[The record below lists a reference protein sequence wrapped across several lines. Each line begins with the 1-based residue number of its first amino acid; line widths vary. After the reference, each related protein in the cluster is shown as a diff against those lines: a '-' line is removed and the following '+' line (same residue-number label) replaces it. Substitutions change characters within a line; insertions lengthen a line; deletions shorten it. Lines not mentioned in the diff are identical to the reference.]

1 MNLWEYIGNIQKDM
15 GNNVNTDAVPAKN
28 GRIPFGVSLDTAKAV
43 PAKTGNTVVQARF
56 APTRKITNEDV
67 ERLRV
72 NVIKGFTKA
81 TEFAMKYTPLAII
94 PAIDEATKGGLSNAL
109 MSGAKNVR
117 SNYAFV
123 RGAAD
128 EEISKGM
135 LAGLNL
141 IAGGV
146 SGAIAGAGLGAAAGL
161 PFAGV
166 GAGPGAIGGGIAG
179 FIGGVATA
187 GKVSRNIA
195 KDETLGKGLKEKAIY
210 AESAVGQEHYNFG
223 KDVVTQL
230 ARIQGFKT
238 LGDTTM
244 GIGAVTSGLLNFGFE
259 VGLDPLLKGTS
270 VAGKTAKAALVG
282 GVTPKSQGLVAD
294 FIGRTTGLREL
305 ELADKLE
312 IDIDTIKKTAAGET
326 TIYTPLFEFL
336 KNNDAATV
344 LNHPTLKNND
354 MGSVAAS
361 VLAGKS
367 NEEIGLVL
375 RIGRGDK
382 SAIDELESNPNYA
395 DTYAELNRYESGI
408 AALEQDGMIW
418 FRHDNSLMMVG
429 SKYKDGADLIKAE
442 LEVLRKKKDFIER
455 AISLDSWLQTDRTVS
470 QFAWVERMRADK
482 AVRGA
487 ATKISGKT
495 YNNELIDGI
504 RQETEFGD
512 IITSVYKN
520 NMFSTPISFVSRLID
535 DAPHMTVNFNEGVQS
550 VTRVRTSLRDAV
562 TRKVIDEKEA
572 LQILNDFIAAP
583 TEGVKNE
590 IIENYAKTVIR
601 NAAINYGHHEDI
613 AELAVNTYIKNHRLT
628 KQEAMQAKE
637 QNRAYMVGQDGTAM
651 ADPQLI
657 TQLANGAYL
666 PDIAIIDKAFKEFGT
681 RPGAITKA
689 GRSTLYGVK
698 TALDELQAIW
708 RGGTLA
714 RGGFTANI
722 LRDANFRA
730 WADASMFS
738 LYSQLGLSSLDAVT
752 NGLNTVKKI
761 ASWEKDSISPK
772 RNMRNIRQSI
782 DDNEKILK
790 KMEGRLEQEGFYKKP
805 KKGAKPVE
813 ITPAI
818 QRVVEYRDKI
828 AATLAELRRQEK
840 AIVDNIPTQVIKR
853 DKISVSG
860 WDFPAPLSGQLGEIS
875 RQKLNGREE
884 IRGALA
890 SVRELEME
898 SVRRGSYGGKVYHAV
913 DDEAEHLVAWTDMLN
928 NHLRND
934 PLAIK
939 IMEGEMSKPELM
951 NWLQENSQRSYI
963 DRFGLTVVEEG
974 KPPRRLRRD
983 DAEYIYDR
991 VNFAVNSIAANEQVR
1006 KLVLNNQLTAVELK
1020 KLYPVVAERPPVSG
1034 DVTTNAL
1041 GNGNLA
1047 RRAVNLQ
1054 KDVVQWLATQP
1065 TSRLNYNHYFAAKYY
1080 EKLETLVMNA
1090 NERGVI
1096 PGAKQKV
1103 QYEKIA
1109 RSYAINEYRSKINAF
1124 SKDMNF
1130 AGIMNYVIAFF
1141 PAVVEQFR
1149 AYGRIMIDNPELPI
1163 RLAYA
1168 AQIPEYIADTQEDA
1182 YGNRYIEYTMPYT
1195 GLKARFGVEWF
1206 NPINPTSGSILS
1218 AGPLATTAANLAAKQ
1233 TDFADTKLG
1242 AFLLPFGV
1250 STNNMSAYT
1259 PNTWRKASE
1268 LYNAWKGN
1276 GEQFNKDVN
1285 MVSKQ
1290 YLFDFIED
1298 NDRQP
1303 SASEMNQIQVRGEK
1317 DALALSVLKFVSS
1330 LTLPQQPKMRTAIS
1344 FYQDR
1349 FNEAIKQDPINGAE
1363 EFMKDNPEY
1372 FMLADKLT
1380 NNLSGVRSDE
1390 TAVALLQR
1398 NNSAVR
1404 EIVTNI
1410 ADLSALGAVF
1420 NDDNY
1425 AFSSSAD
1432 AYLRTQK
1439 IPGLDSKYKAS
1450 EASLLNMKSTVVNK
1464 GWTDWFKLIQVVSTE
1479 MKKPPYNL
1487 DPARGYGDVVLQQYK
1502 DAFIEQ
1508 QKTENPM
1515 WYDEKINSS
1524 GGGDKGRMASVI
1536 KAVTIAANTPEMWK
1550 DLSQQPR
1557 WSAIVEYMNFRYQ
1570 INDELKRRDI
1580 GYDTKAAIDLRNQ
1593 VTLKV
1598 WELRNKDV
1606 KFGQFYDRYFDG
1618 DDFSV
1623 IFDYTPP
1630 KRSK

>member
-1 MNLWEYIGNIQKDM
+1 MSLWDYIGNIQKDM
-15 GNNVNTDAVPAKN
+15 GDNIKTDVVPAKN
-28 GRIPFGVSLDTAKAV
+28 GRVPFGVSLDTAKAV

-67 ERLRV
+67 EKARV
-72 NVIKGFTKA
+72 AAIKGFTWA
-81 TEFAMKYTPLAII
+81 TEMALKYTPLAVI
-94 PAIDEATKGGLSNAL
+94 PKIDEATNGGLSKAL
-109 MSGAKNVR
+109 MAGAKNVR
-117 SNYAFV
+117 SNYALI
-123 RGAAD
+123 RAAAD
-128 EEISKGM
+128 DDAAKGM
-135 LAGLNL
+135 LASLNL
-141 IAGGV
+141 IVGGLT
-146 SGAIAGAGLGAAAGL
+146 GAIAGAGLGAV
-161 PFAGV
+161 AGV
-166 GAGPGAIGGGIAG
+166 GVGAIPGAIAG
-179 FIGGVATA
+179 AVTGVAAA
-187 GKVSRNIA
+187 GAGTRSIA
-195 KDETLGKGLKEKAIY
+195 KQETFGKQLKEKAIY

-223 KDVVTQL
+223 RDLTNQL
-230 ARIQGFKT
+230 ARIKGFKT
-238 LGDTTM
+238 LGDTSM

-259 VGLDPLLKGTS
+259 VSLDPLLKGTS
-270 VAGKTAKAALVG
+270 VGGKAVKGMLVG

-294 FIGRTTGLREL
+294 AIGRATGLRSL
-305 ELADKLE
+305 ELADKLD
-312 IDIDTIKKTAAGET
+312 IDIDIIKKTAAGEK

-336 KNNDAATV
+336 KNNDVATV
-344 LNHPTLKNND
+344 RNHPTLKNND
-354 MGSVAAS
+354 MGDVAAS

-367 NEEIGLVL
+367 DEEIGLVL

-382 SAIDELESNPNYA
+382 SAIDELEANPNYA

-408 AALEQDGMIW
+408 TALEEDGMIW
-418 FRHDNSLMMVG
+418 FRHNNELMMVG
-429 SKYKDGADLIKAE
+429 KKYQDGAELIKAE
-442 LEVLRKKKDFIER
+442 FEVLRKKKDFVER
-455 AISLDSWLQTDRTVS
+455 AINLDSWLQTDRTVS

-482 AVRGA
+482 AARGA
-487 ATKISGKT
+487 ATKISGKN

-520 NMFSTPISFVSRLID
+520 NLFSTPISFVSRLID
-535 DAPHMTVNFNEGVQS
+535 DAPHATVNFNEGVQS

-562 TRKVIDEKEA
+562 TRKVIDAKEA
-572 LQILNDFIAAP
+572 SQILNDFISAP
-583 TEGVKNE
+583 NEGVKNE
-590 IIENYAKTVIR
+590 IIEKYAETVIR

-628 KQEAMQAKE
+628 KKEATQAKE
-637 QNRAYMVGQDGTAM
+637 QNRAYMVGKDGNAIG
-651 ADPQLI
+651 DPQLI

-681 RPGAITKA
+681 RPGSITKA
-689 GRSTLYGVK
+689 GRSTLYGLK
-698 TALDELQAIW
+698 TALDELQSIW
-708 RGGTLA
+708 RGATLA
-714 RGGFTANI
+714 RGGFTGNI

-730 WADASMFS
+730 WADTSMFS
-738 LYSQLGLSSLDAVT
+738 LYSQLGTSTLDSVT

-761 ASWEKDSISPK
+761 ASWEKDIISPK
-772 RNMRNIRQSI
+772 RNMKNIRESI
-782 DDNEKILK
+782 DENDKVLK
-790 KMEGRLEQEGFYKKP
+790 KLEGRLEQEGFYKKP

-813 ITPAI
+813 ITPAL
-818 QRVVEYRDKI
+818 QRVIESRDAI

-840 AIVDNIPTQVIKR
+840 AIVDNIPTQVIKK

-860 WDFPAPLSGQLGEIS
+860 WEFPAARSGQLGEIS
-875 RQKLNGREE
+875 RQKLNGKEE

-913 DDEAEHLVAWTDMLN
+913 DNEAEHLVAWTDMLN

-934 PLAIK
+934 PLAIE
-939 IMEGEMSKPELM
+939 IMKGDLGKPELM
-951 NWLQENSQRSYI
+951 NWLQENAQRSYI

-974 KPPRRLRRD
+974 KPARRLRRS

-991 VNFAVNSIAANEQVR
+991 VNFVVNSIAANEQVR

-1041 GNGNLA
+1041 GTGSLA
-1047 RRAVNLQ
+1047 RFLPNLQ
-1054 KDVVQWLATQP
+1054 KDVVQYLATQP
-1065 TSRLNYNHYFAAKYY
+1065 TAKLNYNHYFAAKYY

-1096 PGAKQKV
+1096 PGAKQKL

-1130 AGIMNYVIAFF
+1130 AGLMNYVIAFF

-1168 AQIPEYIADTQEDA
+1168 AQIPEYIADVQEDA

-1218 AGPLATTAANLAAKQ
+1218 AGPLTTTLANLVAKQ
-1233 TDFADTKLG
+1233 TEFADTKLG

-1250 STNNMSAYT
+1250 STNAMSAYT

-1268 LYNAWKGN
+1268 MYNAWKGD

-1285 MVSKQ
+1285 MISKQ

-1298 NDRQP
+1298 NDKQP
-1303 SASEMNQIQVRGEK
+1303 SPSEFNQIQIRAEK
-1317 DALALSVLKFVSS
+1317 DALAMSVLKFISS

-1344 FYQDR
+1344 YYQDR
-1349 FNEAIKQDPINGAE
+1349 FSEAIKLDPINGSE
-1363 EFMKDNPEY
+1363 NFMKDNPDY

-1380 NNLSGVRSDE
+1380 NNVSGINSDE

-1398 NNSAVR
+1398 NNFATR
-1404 EIVTNI
+1404 EMVVNI
-1410 ADLSALGAVF
+1410 DNLAALGAVF

-1425 AFSSSAD
+1425 AFSSAAD
-1432 AYLRTQK
+1432 AFLRTQK
-1439 IPGLDSKYKAS
+1439 IPGLDSKYKSS
-1450 EASLLNMKSTVVNK
+1450 EASLENMKSTIVNK

-1487 DPARGYGDVVLQQYK
+1487 DPARGYGDVVMQQYK

-1536 KAVTIAANTPEMWK
+1536 KAVTIAANTPSMWK

-1557 WSAIVEYMNFRYQ
+1557 WSAIVEYMNFRYE
-1570 INDELKRRDI
+1570 INDELKRRDV
-1580 GYDTKAAIDLRNQ
+1580 GYDTKSAIDLRNK

>member
-1 MNLWEYIGNIQKDM
+1 MSLWDYIGNIQKDM
-15 GNNVNTDAVPAKN
+15 GDNIKTDVVPAKN
-28 GRIPFGVSLDTAKAV
+28 GRVPFGVSLDTAKAV

-67 ERLRV
+67 EKARV
-72 NVIKGFTKA
+72 AAIKGFTWA
-81 TEFAMKYTPLAII
+81 TEMALKYTPLAVI
-94 PAIDEATKGGLSNAL
+94 PKIDEATKGGLSKAL
-109 MSGAKNVR
+109 MAGAKNVR
-117 SNYAFV
+117 SNYALI
-123 RGAAD
+123 RAAAD
-128 EEISKGM
+128 DDAAKGM
-135 LAGLNL
+135 LASLNL
-141 IAGGV
+141 IVGGLT
-146 SGAIAGAGLGAAAGL
+146 GAIAGAALGAPA
-161 PFAGV
+161 AGV
-166 GAGPGAIGGGIAG
+166 GAIPGAIAG
-179 FIGGVATA
+179 AVTGVAAA
-187 GKVSRNIA
+187 GAGTRSMA
-195 KDETLGKGLKEKAIY
+195 KQETFGKQLKEKAIY

-223 KDVVTQL
+223 RDLTNQL
-230 ARIQGFKT
+230 ARIKGFKT
-238 LGDTTM
+238 LGDTSM

-259 VGLDPLLKGTS
+259 VSLDPLLKGTS
-270 VAGKTAKAALVG
+270 VGGKAVKGALVG

-294 FIGRTTGLREL
+294 AIGRATGLRSL
-305 ELADKLE
+305 ELADKLD
-312 IDIDTIKKTAAGET
+312 IDIDTIKKTAAGEK

-336 KNNDAATV
+336 KTNDVATV
-344 LNHPTLKNND
+344 RNHPTLRNND
-354 MGSVAAS
+354 MGDVAAS

-367 NEEIGLVL
+367 DEEIGLVL
-375 RIGRGDK
+375 RIGRGDR
-382 SAIDELESNPNYA
+382 SAIDELEANPNYA

-408 AALEQDGMIW
+408 TALEEDGMIW
-418 FRHDNSLMMVG
+418 FRHNNELMMVG
-429 SKYKDGADLIKAE
+429 KKYQDGAELIKAE
-442 LEVLRKKKDFIER
+442 FEVLRKKKDFVER
-455 AISLDSWLQTDRTVS
+455 AINLDSWLQTDRTVS

-482 AVRGA
+482 AARGA
-487 ATKISGKT
+487 ATKISGKN

-520 NMFSTPISFVSRLID
+520 NLFSTPISFVSRLID
-535 DAPHMTVNFNEGVQS
+535 DAPHATVNFNEGVQS

-562 TRKVIDEKEA
+562 TRKVIDAKEA
-572 LQILNDFIAAP
+572 SQILNDFISAP
-583 TEGVKNE
+583 NEGVKNE
-590 IIENYAKTVIR
+590 IIEKYAETVIR

-628 KQEAMQAKE
+628 KKEATQAKE
-637 QNRAYMVGQDGTAM
+637 QNRAYMVGKDGNAIG
-651 ADPQLI
+651 DPQLI

-666 PDIAIIDKAFKEFGT
+666 PDVAIIDKAFKEFGT
-681 RPGAITKA
+681 RPGSITKA
-689 GRSTLYGVK
+689 GRSTLYGLK
-698 TALDELQAIW
+698 TALDELQSIW
-708 RGGTLA
+708 RGATLA
-714 RGGFTANI
+714 RGGFTGNI

-730 WADASMFS
+730 WADTSMFS
-738 LYSQLGLSSLDAVT
+738 LYSQLGTSTLDSVT

-761 ASWEKDSISPK
+761 ASWEKDIISPK
-772 RNMRNIRQSI
+772 RNMKNIRESI
-782 DDNEKILK
+782 DENDKVLK
-790 KMEGRLEQEGFYKKP
+790 KLEGRLEQEGFYKKP

-813 ITPAI
+813 ITPAL
-818 QRVVEYRDKI
+818 QRVIESRDAI

-840 AIVDNIPTQVIKR
+840 AIVDNIPTQVIKK

-860 WDFPAPLSGQLGEIS
+860 WEFPAARSGQLGEIS
-875 RQKLNGREE
+875 RQKLNGKEE

-913 DDEAEHLVAWTDMLN
+913 DNEAEHLVAWTDMLN

-934 PLAIK
+934 PLAIE
-939 IMEGEMSKPELM
+939 IMKGDLGKPELM
-951 NWLQENSQRSYI
+951 NWLQENAQRSYI

-974 KPPRRLRRD
+974 KPTRRLRRS

-1041 GNGNLA
+1041 GTGSLA
-1047 RRAVNLQ
+1047 RFLPNLQ
-1054 KDVVQWLATQP
+1054 KDVVQYLATQP
-1065 TSRLNYNHYFAAKYY
+1065 TAKLNYNHYFAAKYY

-1096 PGAKQKV
+1096 PGAKQKL

-1130 AGIMNYVIAFF
+1130 AGLMNYVIAFF

-1168 AQIPEYIADTQEDA
+1168 AQIPEYIADVQEDA

-1218 AGPLATTAANLAAKQ
+1218 AGPLTTTLANLVAKQ
-1233 TDFADTKLG
+1233 TEFADTKLG

-1250 STNNMSAYT
+1250 STNAMSAYT

-1268 LYNAWKGN
+1268 MYNAWKGD

-1285 MVSKQ
+1285 MISKQ

-1298 NDRQP
+1298 NDKQP
-1303 SASEMNQIQVRGEK
+1303 SPSEFNQIQIRAEK
-1317 DALALSVLKFVSS
+1317 DALAMSVLKFISS

-1344 FYQDR
+1344 YYQDR
-1349 FNEAIKQDPINGAE
+1349 FSEAIKLDPINGSE
-1363 EFMKDNPEY
+1363 NFMKDNPDY

-1380 NNLSGVRSDE
+1380 NNLSGINSDE

-1398 NNSAVR
+1398 NNFATR
-1404 EIVTNI
+1404 EMVVNI
-1410 ADLSALGAVF
+1410 DNLAALGAVF

-1425 AFSSSAD
+1425 AFSSAAD
-1432 AYLRTQK
+1432 AFLRTQK
-1439 IPGLDSKYKAS
+1439 IPGLDSKYKSS
-1450 EASLLNMKSTVVNK
+1450 EASLENMKSTIVNK

-1487 DPARGYGDVVLQQYK
+1487 DPARGYGDVVMQQYK

-1536 KAVTIAANTPEMWK
+1536 KAVTIAANTPSMWK

-1557 WSAIVEYMNFRYQ
+1557 WSAIVEYMNFRYE
-1570 INDELKRRDI
+1570 INDELKRRDV
-1580 GYDTKAAIDLRNQ
+1580 GYDTKSAIDLRNK

>member
-1 MNLWEYIGNIQKDM
+1 MSLWDYIGNIQKDM
-15 GNNVNTDAVPAKN
+15 GNNIKTDVVPAKN
-28 GRIPFGVSLDTAKAV
+28 GRVPFGVSLDTAKAV

-67 ERLRV
+67 EKARV
-72 NVIKGFTKA
+72 AAIKGFTWA
-81 TEFAMKYTPLAII
+81 TEMALKYTPLAVI
-94 PAIDEATKGGLSNAL
+94 PKIDEATNGGLSKAL
-109 MSGAKNVR
+109 MAGAKNVR
-117 SNYAFV
+117 SNYALI
-123 RGAAD
+123 RAAAD
-128 EEISKGM
+128 DDAAKGM
-135 LAGLNL
+135 LASLNL
-141 IAGGV
+141 IVGGLT
-146 SGAIAGAGLGAAAGL
+146 GAIAGAGLGAV
-161 PFAGV
+161 AGV
-166 GAGPGAIGGGIAG
+166 GVGAIPGAIAG
-179 FIGGVATA
+179 AVTGVAAA
-187 GKVSRNIA
+187 GAGTRSIA
-195 KDETLGKGLKEKAIY
+195 KQETFGKQLKEKAIY

-223 KDVVTQL
+223 RDLTNQL
-230 ARIQGFKT
+230 ARIKGFKT
-238 LGDTTM
+238 LGDTSM

-259 VGLDPLLKGTS
+259 VSLDPLLKGTS
-270 VAGKTAKAALVG
+270 VGGKAVKGMLVG

-294 FIGRTTGLREL
+294 AIGRATGLRSL
-305 ELADKLE
+305 ELADKLD
-312 IDIDTIKKTAAGET
+312 IDIDTIKKTAAGEK

-336 KNNDAATV
+336 KNNDVATV
-344 LNHPTLKNND
+344 RNHPTLKNND
-354 MGSVAAS
+354 MGDVAAS

-367 NEEIGLVL
+367 DEEIGLIL
-375 RIGRGDK
+375 RIGRGDR
-382 SAIDELESNPNYA
+382 SAIDELEANPNYA

-408 AALEQDGMIW
+408 TALEEDGMIW
-418 FRHDNSLMMVG
+418 FRHNNELMMVG
-429 SKYKDGADLIKAE
+429 KKYQDGAELIKAE
-442 LEVLRKKKDFIER
+442 FEVLRKKKDFVER
-455 AISLDSWLQTDRTVS
+455 AINLDSWLQTDRTVS

-482 AVRGA
+482 AARGA
-487 ATKISGKT
+487 ATKISGKN

-520 NMFSTPISFVSRLID
+520 NLFSTPISFVSRLID
-535 DAPHMTVNFNEGVQS
+535 DAPHATVNFNEGVQS

-562 TRKVIDEKEA
+562 TRKVIDAKEA
-572 LQILNDFIAAP
+572 SQILNDFISAP
-583 TEGVKNE
+583 NEGVKNE
-590 IIENYAKTVIR
+590 IIEKYAETVIR

-628 KQEAMQAKE
+628 KKEATQAKE
-637 QNRAYMVGQDGTAM
+637 QNRAYMVGKDGNAIG
-651 ADPQLI
+651 DPQLI

-666 PDIAIIDKAFKEFGT
+666 PDVAIIDKAFKEFGT
-681 RPGAITKA
+681 RPGSITKA
-689 GRSTLYGVK
+689 GRSTLYGLK
-698 TALDELQAIW
+698 TALDELQSIW
-708 RGGTLA
+708 RGATLA
-714 RGGFTANI
+714 RGGFTGNI

-730 WADASMFS
+730 WADTSMFS
-738 LYSQLGLSSLDAVT
+738 LYSQLGTSTLDSVT

-761 ASWEKDSISPK
+761 ASWEKDIISPK
-772 RNMRNIRQSI
+772 RNMKNIRESI
-782 DDNEKILK
+782 DENDKVLK
-790 KMEGRLEQEGFYKKP
+790 KLEGRLEQEGFYKKP

-813 ITPAI
+813 ITPAL
-818 QRVVEYRDKI
+818 QRVIESRDAI

-840 AIVDNIPTQVIKR
+840 AIVDNIPTQVIKK

-860 WDFPAPLSGQLGEIS
+860 WEFPAARSGQLGEIS
-875 RQKLNGREE
+875 RQKLNGKEE

-913 DDEAEHLVAWTDMLN
+913 DNEAEHLVAWTDMLN

-934 PLAIK
+934 PLAIE
-939 IMEGEMSKPELM
+939 IMKGDLGKPELM
-951 NWLQENSQRSYI
+951 NWLQENAQRSYI

-974 KPPRRLRRD
+974 KPARRLRRS

-1041 GNGNLA
+1041 GTGSLA
-1047 RRAVNLQ
+1047 RFLPNLQ
-1054 KDVVQWLATQP
+1054 KDVVQYLATQP
-1065 TSRLNYNHYFAAKYY
+1065 TAKLNYNHYFAAKYY

-1096 PGAKQKV
+1096 PGAKQKL

-1130 AGIMNYVIAFF
+1130 AGLMNYVIAFF

-1168 AQIPEYIADTQEDA
+1168 AQIPEYIADVQEDA

-1195 GLKARFGVEWF
+1195 GLKARFGIEWF

-1218 AGPLATTAANLAAKQ
+1218 AGPLTTTLANLVAKQ
-1233 TDFADTKLG
+1233 TEFADTKLG

-1250 STNNMSAYT
+1250 STNAMSAYT

-1268 LYNAWKGN
+1268 MYNAWKGD

-1285 MVSKQ
+1285 MISKQ

-1298 NDRQP
+1298 NDKQP
-1303 SASEMNQIQVRGEK
+1303 SPSEFNQIQIRAEK
-1317 DALALSVLKFVSS
+1317 DALAMSVLKFISS

-1344 FYQDR
+1344 YYQDR
-1349 FNEAIKQDPINGAE
+1349 FSEAIKLDPINGSE
-1363 EFMKDNPEY
+1363 NFMKDNPDY

-1380 NNLSGVRSDE
+1380 NNLSGINSDE

-1398 NNSAVR
+1398 NNFATR
-1404 EIVTNI
+1404 EMVVNI
-1410 ADLSALGAVF
+1410 DNLAALGAVF

-1425 AFSSSAD
+1425 AFSSAAD
-1432 AYLRTQK
+1432 AFLRTQK
-1439 IPGLDSKYKAS
+1439 IPGLDSKYKSS
-1450 EASLLNMKSTVVNK
+1450 EASLENMKSTIVNK

-1487 DPARGYGDVVLQQYK
+1487 DPARGYGDVVMQQYK

-1536 KAVTIAANTPEMWK
+1536 KAVTIAANTPSMWK

-1557 WSAIVEYMNFRYQ
+1557 WSAIVEYMNFRYE
-1570 INDELKRRDI
+1570 INDELKRRDV
-1580 GYDTKAAIDLRNQ
+1580 GYDTKSAIDLRNK

>member
-109 MSGAKNVR
+109 MAGAKNVR

-141 IAGGV
+141 IAGGF

-179 FIGGVATA
+179 FVTGIATA

-238 LGDTTM
+238 LGDTSM

-259 VGLDPLLKGTS
+259 VGLDPLLKGTN

-312 IDIDTIKKTAAGET
+312 IDIDTIKKTAAGEA

-455 AISLDSWLQTDRTVS
+455 AVSLDSWLQTDRTVS

-495 YNNELIDGI
+495 YNNELIDGV

-520 NMFSTPISFVSRLID
+520 NLFSVPISFVSRLID

-628 KQEAMQAKE
+628 KQEAIQAKE

-714 RGGFTANI
+714 RGGFTGNI

-860 WDFPAPLSGQLGEIS
+860 WEFPAPLSGQLGEIS

-939 IMEGEMSKPELM
+939 IMEGNMSKPELM

-1080 EKLETLVMNA
+1080 EKLEILVMNA

-1130 AGIMNYVIAFF
+1130 AGLMNYVIAFF

-1218 AGPLATTAANLAAKQ
+1218 AGPLATTGANLFAKQ

-1242 AFLLPFGV
+1242 SFLLPFGV

-1259 PNTWRKASE
+1259 PNTWRKATE
-1268 LYNAWKGN
+1268 LYKAWRGD
-1276 GEQFNKDVN
+1276 GEQFNRDVN
-1285 MVSKQ
+1285 MISKQ

-1298 NDRQP
+1298 NDKQP
-1303 SASEMNQIQVRGEK
+1303 NPSQLNQIQIRAEK

-1372 FMLADKLT
+1372 FMLADKLE
-1380 NNLSGVRSDE
+1380 NNLSGIRSDE

-1398 NNSAVR
+1398 NNMATR

-1410 ADLSALGAVF
+1410 TDLSALGAVF

-1425 AFSSSAD
+1425 AFSSAAD

-1524 GGGDKGRMASVI
+1524 GGGDSGRMASVI

-1580 GYDTKAAIDLRNQ
+1580 GYDTKSAIDLRNQ

>member
-1 MNLWEYIGNIQKDM
+1 M
-15 GNNVNTDAVPAKN
+15 
-28 GRIPFGVSLDTAKAV
+28 
-43 PAKTGNTVVQARF
+43 
-56 APTRKITNEDV
+56 
-67 ERLRV
+67 
-72 NVIKGFTKA
+72 
-81 TEFAMKYTPLAII
+81 
-94 PAIDEATKGGLSNAL
+94 LS
-109 MSGAKNVR
+109 
-117 SNYAFV
+117 
-123 RGAAD
+123 
-128 EEISKGM
+128 
-135 LAGLNL
+135 GLNL
-141 IAGGV
+141 IVGGLT
-146 SGAIAGAGLGAAAGL
+146 GAIAGAALGAPAAGIGAIPGAIAGAVTGVAAAG
-161 PFAGV
+161 AGTRSM
-166 GAGPGAIGGGIAG
+166 AKQET
-179 FIGGVATA
+179 F
-187 GKVSRNIA
+187 GKQ
-195 KDETLGKGLKEKAIY
+195 LKEKAIY

-223 KDVVTQL
+223 RDLTNQL
-230 ARIQGFKT
+230 ARIKGFKT
-238 LGDTTM
+238 LGDTSM

-259 VGLDPLLKGTS
+259 VSLDPLLKGTS
-270 VAGKTAKAALVG
+270 VGGKAVKGMLVG
-282 GVTPKSQGLVAD
+282 GVTPKTQGLVAD
-294 FIGRTTGLREL
+294 AIGRATGLRSL
-305 ELADKLE
+305 ELADKLD
-312 IDIDTIKKTAAGET
+312 IDIDTIKKTAAGEK

-336 KNNDAATV
+336 KTNDVATV
-344 LNHPTLKNND
+344 RNHPTLRNND
-354 MGSVAAS
+354 MGDVAAS

-367 NEEIGLVL
+367 DEEIGLVL
-375 RIGRGDK
+375 RIGRGDR
-382 SAIDELESNPNYA
+382 SAIDELEANPNYA

-408 AALEQDGMIW
+408 TALEEDGMIW
-418 FRHDNSLMMVG
+418 FRHNNELMMVG
-429 SKYKDGADLIKAE
+429 KKYQDGAELIKAE
-442 LEVLRKKKDFIER
+442 FEVLRKKKDFVER
-455 AISLDSWLQTDRTVS
+455 AINLDSWLQTDRTVS

-482 AVRGA
+482 AARGA
-487 ATKISGKT
+487 ATKISGKN

-520 NMFSTPISFVSRLID
+520 NLFSTPISFVSRLID
-535 DAPHMTVNFNEGVQS
+535 DAPHATVNFNEGVQS

-562 TRKVIDEKEA
+562 TRKVIDAKEA
-572 LQILNDFIAAP
+572 SQILNDFISAP
-583 TEGVKNE
+583 NEGVKNE
-590 IIENYAKTVIR
+590 IIEKYAETVIR

-628 KQEAMQAKE
+628 KKEATQAKE
-637 QNRAYMVGQDGTAM
+637 QNRAYMVGKDGNAIG
-651 ADPQLI
+651 DPQLI

-666 PDIAIIDKAFKEFGT
+666 PDVAIIDKAFKEFGT
-681 RPGAITKA
+681 RPGSITKA
-689 GRSTLYGVK
+689 GRSTLYGLK
-698 TALDELQAIW
+698 TALDELQSIW
-708 RGGTLA
+708 RGATLA
-714 RGGFTANI
+714 RGGFTGNI

-730 WADASMFS
+730 WADTSMFS
-738 LYSQLGLSSLDAVT
+738 LYSQLGTSTLDSVT

-761 ASWEKDSISPK
+761 ASWEKDIISPK
-772 RNMRNIRQSI
+772 RNMKNIRESI
-782 DDNEKILK
+782 DENDKVLK
-790 KMEGRLEQEGFYKKP
+790 KLEGRLEQEGFYKKP

-813 ITPAI
+813 ITPAL
-818 QRVVEYRDKI
+818 QRVIESRDAI

-840 AIVDNIPTQVIKR
+840 AIVDNIPTQVIKK

-860 WDFPAPLSGQLGEIS
+860 WEFPAARSGQLGEIS
-875 RQKLNGREE
+875 RQKLNGKEE

-913 DDEAEHLVAWTDMLN
+913 DNEAEHLVAWTDMLN

-934 PLAIK
+934 PLAIE
-939 IMEGEMSKPELM
+939 IMKGDLGKPELM
-951 NWLQENSQRSYI
+951 NWLQENAQRSYI

-974 KPPRRLRRD
+974 KPARRLRRS

-1041 GNGNLA
+1041 GTGSLA
-1047 RRAVNLQ
+1047 RFLPNLQ
-1054 KDVVQWLATQP
+1054 KDVVQYLATQP
-1065 TSRLNYNHYFAAKYY
+1065 TAKLNYNHYFAAKYY

-1096 PGAKQKV
+1096 PGAKQKL

-1130 AGIMNYVIAFF
+1130 AGLMNYVIAFF

-1168 AQIPEYIADTQEDA
+1168 AQIPEYIADVQEDA

-1218 AGPLATTAANLAAKQ
+1218 AGPLTTTLANLVAKQ
-1233 TDFADTKLG
+1233 TEFADTKLG

-1250 STNNMSAYT
+1250 STNAMSAYT

-1268 LYNAWKGN
+1268 MYNAWKGD

-1285 MVSKQ
+1285 MISKQ

-1298 NDRQP
+1298 NDKQP
-1303 SASEMNQIQVRGEK
+1303 SPSEFNQIQIRAEK
-1317 DALALSVLKFVSS
+1317 DALAMSVLKFVSS

-1344 FYQDR
+1344 YYQDR
-1349 FNEAIKQDPINGAE
+1349 FSEAIKLDPINGSE
-1363 EFMKDNPEY
+1363 NFMKDNPDY

-1380 NNLSGVRSDE
+1380 NNLSGINSDE

-1398 NNSAVR
+1398 NNFATR
-1404 EIVTNI
+1404 EMVVNI
-1410 ADLSALGAVF
+1410 DNLAALGAVF

-1425 AFSSSAD
+1425 AFSSAAD
-1432 AYLRTQK
+1432 AFLRTQK
-1439 IPGLDSKYKAS
+1439 IPGLDSKYKSS
-1450 EASLLNMKSTVVNK
+1450 EASLENMKSTIVNK

-1487 DPARGYGDVVLQQYK
+1487 DPARGYGDVVMQQYK

-1570 INDELKRRDI
+1570 INDELKRRDV
-1580 GYDTKAAIDLRNQ
+1580 GYDTKSAIDLRNQ

>member
-15 GNNVNTDAVPAKN
+15 GNNVNTDVVPAKN

-81 TEFAMKYTPLAII
+81 TEFAMKYTPLAVI

-179 FIGGVATA
+179 FIGGIATA

-238 LGDTTM
+238 LGDTSM

-312 IDIDTIKKTAAGET
+312 IDIDTIKKTAAGEA

-429 SKYKDGADLIKAE
+429 SKYQDGADLIKAE
-442 LEVLRKKKDFIER
+442 IEVLRKKKDFIER
-455 AISLDSWLQTDRTVS
+455 AVSLDSWLQTDRTVS

-495 YNNELIDGI
+495 YNNELIDGV

-520 NMFSTPISFVSRLID
+520 NLFSVPISFVSRLID
-535 DAPHMTVNFNEGVQS
+535 DAPHATVNFNEGVQS

-637 QNRAYMVGQDGTAM
+637 QNRAYMVGEDGTAM
-651 ADPQLI
+651 SDPQLI

-761 ASWEKDSISPK
+761 TSWEKDIISPK
-772 RNMRNIRQSI
+772 RNMRNIREAI
-782 DDNEKILK
+782 DENDKVLK
-790 KMEGRLEQEGFYKKP
+790 KLEGRLEQEGFYKKP
-805 KKGAKPVE
+805 RKGAKAAE
-813 ITPAI
+813 ITPAL
-818 QRVVEYRDKI
+818 QRVIESRDTI

-939 IMEGEMSKPELM
+939 IMEGEMGKPELM

-1006 KLVLNNQLTAVELK
+1006 KLVLNNQLTAIELK

-1303 SASEMNQIQVRGEK
+1303 NPSEMNQIQIRGEK

-1398 NNSAVR
+1398 NNLAVR
-1404 EIVTNI
+1404 EIVTNV

-1432 AYLRTQK
+1432 AWLRTQK

-1570 INDELKRRDI
+1570 INDELKRRDV
-1580 GYDTKAAIDLRNQ
+1580 GYDTKSAIDLRNQ

>member
-1 MNLWEYIGNIQKDM
+1 MSLWEYIGNVQKDM
-15 GNNVNTDAVPAKN
+15 GNNIKTDAVPAKN
-28 GRIPFGVSLDTAKAV
+28 GRVPFGVSLDTAKAV

-67 ERLRV
+67 ERARLAA
-72 NVIKGFTKA
+72 IKGFTWA
-81 TEFAMKYTPLAII
+81 TEMAMKYTPLAII
-94 PAIDEATKGGLSNAL
+94 PKIDEATDGGLSKAL
-109 MSGAKNVR
+109 MAGAKNVR
-117 SNYAFV
+117 SNYALI
-123 RGAAD
+123 RAAAD
-128 EEISKGM
+128 DDAAKGM
-135 LAGLNL
+135 LSGLNL
-141 IAGGV
+141 IVGGIT
-146 SGAIAGAGLGAAAGL
+146 GAIAGAGLGAVAG
-161 PFAGV
+161 AGV
-166 GAGPGAIGGGIAG
+166 GAIPGAIAG
-179 FIGGVATA
+179 AVTGVAAA
-187 GKVSRNIA
+187 GAGTRSMA
-195 KDETLGKGLKEKAIY
+195 KQETFGKELKEKAIY

-223 KDVVTQL
+223 RDLTNQL
-230 ARIQGFKT
+230 ARIKGFKT
-238 LGDTTM
+238 LGDTNM

-259 VGLDPLLKGTS
+259 VALDPLLKGTS
-270 VAGKTAKAALVG
+270 VTGKAAKSALVG

-294 FIGRTTGLREL
+294 AIGRATGLRSL

-326 TIYTPLFEFL
+326 TIYTPLFDFL

-344 LNHPTLKNND
+344 RNHPTLKNND
-354 MGSVAAS
+354 MGDVAAS

-367 NEEIGLVL
+367 DEEIGLIL

-382 SAIDELESNPNYA
+382 SAIDELEANPNYV

-408 AALEQDGMIW
+408 TALEEDGMIW
-418 FRHDNSLMMVG
+418 FRHNNEVMMLG
-429 SKYKDGADLIKAE
+429 KKYQDGAELIKAE
-442 LEVLRKKKDFIER
+442 LEVLRKKKDFVEKS
-455 AISLDSWLQTDRTVS
+455 ISLDSWLQTDRTVS
-470 QFAWVERMRADK
+470 VFPWVERMRADK

-487 ATKISGKT
+487 ATKISGKQ

-535 DAPHMTVNFNEGVQS
+535 DAPHATVNFNEGVQS

-562 TRKVIDEKEA
+562 TRNVIDA
-572 LQILNDFIAAP
+572 QQASQILNDFINAP
-583 TEGVKNE
+583 NEGVKNE
-590 IIENYAKTVIR
+590 IIEKYAETVIR

-613 AELAVNTYIKNHRLT
+613 AELAINTYIKNHRLT
-628 KQEAMQAKE
+628 KKEAMQAKE
-637 QNRAYMVGQDGTAM
+637 QNRAYMVGKDGSAM

-666 PDIAIIDKAFKEFGT
+666 PDIQIIDKAFKEFGT
-681 RPGAITKA
+681 RPGSITKA
-689 GRSTLYGVK
+689 GRSTLYGLK

-730 WADASMFS
+730 WADTSMFS
-738 LYSQLGLSSLDAVT
+738 LYSQLSTSTLDSVT

-761 ASWEKDSISPK
+761 SSWEKDSISPK
-772 RNMRNIRQSI
+772 RNMKNIREGI
-782 DDNEKILK
+782 EENEKVLK
-790 KMEGRLEQEGFYKKP
+790 KLEGRLEQEGFYKKP

-813 ITPAI
+813 ITPTL
-818 QRVVEYRDKI
+818 QRVIESRDAI
-828 AATLAELRRQEK
+828 ASTLAELRRQEK
-840 AIVDNIPTQVIKR
+840 AIVDNIPTQVIKK

-860 WDFPAPLSGQLGEIS
+860 WEFPAPLSGQLGEIS
-875 RQKLNGREE
+875 RQKLNGKEE

-898 SVRRGSYGGKVYHAV
+898 SVRRGSYGGKVYHAP
-913 DDEAEHLVAWTDMLN
+913 DNETEHLVAWTDMLN

-934 PLAIK
+934 PLSIK
-939 IMEGEMSKPELM
+939 IMEGKMSKPELM
-951 NWLQENSQRSYI
+951 NWLRENEQRSYI

-974 KPPRRLRRD
+974 KPARRLRQS

-991 VNFAVNSIAANEQVR
+991 VNFAVNSLAANEQVR

-1041 GNGNLA
+1041 GTGSLA
-1047 RRAVNLQ
+1047 RFLPNLQ
-1054 KDVVQWLATQP
+1054 KDVVQYLATQP
-1065 TSRLNYNHYFAAKYY
+1065 TAKLNYNHYFAAKYY

-1109 RSYAINEYRSKINAF
+1109 RSYAINEYRNKINAF

-1130 AGIMNYVIAFF
+1130 AGLMNYVIAFF

-1218 AGPLATTAANLAAKQ
+1218 AGPLTTSIANLVAKQ
-1233 TDFADTKLG
+1233 TEFADTKLG

-1250 STNNMSAYT
+1250 STNAMSAYT

-1268 LYNAWKGN
+1268 AYNAWKGD

-1285 MVSKQ
+1285 MISKQ

-1298 NDRQP
+1298 NDKQP
-1303 SASEMNQIQVRGEK
+1303 GPSQLNQIQVRAEK
-1317 DALALSVLKFVSS
+1317 DALALSVLKFISS

-1344 FYQDR
+1344 YYQDR
-1349 FNEAIKQDPINGAE
+1349 FSEAIKTDPINGAE
-1363 EFMKDNPEY
+1363 NFMKDNPDY

-1380 NNLSGVRSDE
+1380 NNLSGIRSDE
-1390 TAVALLQR
+1390 TAVALLER
-1398 NNSAVR
+1398 NNFATR
-1404 EIVTNI
+1404 EMVVNI
-1410 ADLSALGAVF
+1410 KDITALGAVF

-1425 AFSSSAD
+1425 AFSSAAD

-1439 IPGLDSKYKAS
+1439 IPGLDAKYKAS
-1450 EASLLNMKSTVVNK
+1450 EASLENMKSTIVNK

-1508 QKTENPM
+1508 QKVENPM
-1515 WYDEKINSS
+1515 WYDEKVNSS
-1524 GGGDKGRMASVI
+1524 GGGDSGRMASVI

-1580 GYDTKAAIDLRNQ
+1580 GYDTKSAIDLRNA

-1623 IFDYTPP
+1623 VFDYTPP

>member
-1 MNLWEYIGNIQKDM
+1 MSLWDYIGNIQKDM
-15 GNNVNTDAVPAKN
+15 GNNIKTDAVPAKN
-28 GRIPFGVSLDTAKAV
+28 GRVPFGVSLDTAKAV

-56 APTRKITNEDV
+56 APTRKIANEDV
-67 ERLRV
+67 EKARV
-72 NVIKGFTKA
+72 AAIKSVTWA
-81 TEFAMKYTPLAII
+81 TEMALKYTPLAVI
-94 PAIDEATKGGLSNAL
+94 PKIDEATKGGLSKAL
-109 MSGAKNVR
+109 MAGAKNVR
-117 SNYAFV
+117 SNYALI
-123 RGAAD
+123 RAAGD
-128 EEISKGM
+128 DDAAKGM
-135 LAGLNL
+135 LSGLNL
-141 IAGGV
+141 IVGGLGGAITGAALGAPAAGVGAIP
-146 SGAIAGAGLGAAAGL
+146 GAIAG
-161 PFAGV
+161 FVTGV
-166 GAGPGAIGGGIAG
+166 AVAGAG
-179 FIGGVATA
+179 TR
-187 GKVSRNIA
+187 SIA
-195 KDETLGKGLKEKAIY
+195 KNETFGKELKQKAIY

-223 KDVVTQL
+223 RDVTNQL
-230 ARIQGFKT
+230 ARIKGFKT
-238 LGDTTM
+238 LGDTNM

-259 VGLDPLLKGTS
+259 VGFDPLLKGTS
-270 VAGKTAKAALVG
+270 VGGKAVKGALVG

-294 FIGRTTGLREL
+294 AIGRATGLRSL
-305 ELADKLE
+305 ELADKLD

-336 KNNDAATV
+336 KNNDSATIR
-344 LNHPTLKNND
+344 NHPTLKNND
-354 MGSVAAS
+354 MGDVAAS

-367 NEEIGLVL
+367 NEEIGLIL

-382 SAIDELESNPNYA
+382 SAIDELEANLNYA

-408 AALEQDGMIW
+408 TALEEDGMIW
-418 FRHDNSLMMVG
+418 FRHNNELMMVG
-429 SKYKDGADLIKAE
+429 KKYQDGSELIKAE
-442 LEVLRKKKDFIER
+442 LEVLRKKKDFVER

-487 ATKISGKT
+487 ATKISGKK

-520 NMFSTPISFVSRLID
+520 NLFSTPISFVSRLID
-535 DAPHMTVNFNEGVQS
+535 DAPHATVNFNEGVQS

-562 TRKVIDEKEA
+562 TRNIIDVKQA
-572 LQILNDFIAAP
+572 SQILNDFISAP
-583 TEGVKNE
+583 NEGVKND
-590 IIENYAKTVIR
+590 IIEKYAETVIR

-613 AELAVNTYIKNHRLT
+613 AELAINTYIKNHRLT
-628 KQEAMQAKE
+628 KKEAMQAKE
-637 QNRAYMVGQDGTAM
+637 QNRAYMVGKDGNAM
-651 ADPQLI
+651 VDPQLI

-666 PDIAIIDKAFKEFGT
+666 PDIEIIDKSFKEFGT
-681 RPGAITKA
+681 RPGSITKA
-689 GRSTLYGVK
+689 GRSTLYGIK

-730 WADASMFS
+730 WADTSMFS
-738 LYSQLGLSSLDAVT
+738 LYSQLGTSTLDSVT

-761 ASWEKDSISPK
+761 SSWEKDIISPK
-772 RNMRNIRQSI
+772 RNMRNIREAI
-782 DDNEKILK
+782 DENDKVLK
-790 KMEGRLEQEGFYKKP
+790 KLEGRLEQEGFYKKP

-813 ITPAI
+813 VTPTL
-818 QRVVEYRDKI
+818 QRVIESRDAI

-840 AIVDNIPTQVIKR
+840 AIVDNIPTQVIKK

-860 WDFPAPLSGQLGEIS
+860 WEFPAARSGQLGEIS
-875 RQKLNGREE
+875 RQKLNGKEE

-913 DDEAEHLVAWTDMLN
+913 DNEAEHLVAWTDMLN

-934 PLAIK
+934 PLAVE
-939 IMEGEMSKPELM
+939 IMKGDLGKPELM
-951 NWLQENSQRSYI
+951 NWLQENAQRSYI

-974 KPPRRLRRD
+974 KPARRLRRS

-991 VNFAVNSIAANEQVR
+991 VNFAVNSIASNEQVR
-1006 KLVLNNQLTAVELK
+1006 KLVLNNQLTAIELK

-1041 GNGNLA
+1041 GGGNLA
-1047 RRAVNLQ
+1047 RRVVNLQ
-1054 KDVVQWLATQP
+1054 KDVVQYLATQP
-1065 TSRLNYNHYFAAKYY
+1065 TSKLNYNHYFAAKYY

-1130 AGIMNYVIAFF
+1130 AGLMNYVIAFF

-1218 AGPLATTAANLAAKQ
+1218 AGPLTTTLSNLVAKQ
-1233 TDFADTKLG
+1233 TEFADTKLG

-1250 STNNMSAYT
+1250 STNAMSAYT

-1268 LYNAWKGN
+1268 MYNAWKGD

-1285 MVSKQ
+1285 MISKQ

-1303 SASEMNQIQVRGEK
+1303 NPSELNQIQIRGEK
-1317 DALALSVLKFVSS
+1317 DALAMSVLKFVSS

-1344 FYQDR
+1344 YYQDR
-1349 FNEAIKQDPINGAE
+1349 FSEAIKLDPINGSE
-1363 EFMKDNPEY
+1363 NFMKDNPDY

-1380 NNLSGVRSDE
+1380 NNISGVNSDE
-1390 TAVALLQR
+1390 TAVNLLKR
-1398 NNSAVR
+1398 NNFATR
-1404 EIVTNI
+1404 EIVTNVT
-1410 ADLSALGAVF
+1410 DLTALGAVF

-1425 AFSSSAD
+1425 AFSSAAD

-1479 MKKPPYNL
+1479 MRKPPYNL
-1487 DPARGYGDVVLQQYK
+1487 DPARGYGADVLKQYK
-1502 DAFIEQ
+1502 DSYIEQ
-1508 QKTENPM
+1508 QKIQNPM
-1515 WYDEKINSS
+1515 WYDIKVNSA
-1524 GGGDKGRMASVI
+1524 GGGDKGPMASVI
-1536 KAVTIAANTPEMWK
+1536 KAVTIAANTPSMWK
-1550 DLSQQPR
+1550 DISQQPR
-1557 WSAIVEYMNFRYQ
+1557 WSAIVEYMNFRYE
-1570 INDELKRRDI
+1570 INDELTRKDI
-1580 GYDTKAAIDLRNQ
+1580 GYDSKAAISVRNK

-1618 DDFSV
+1618 DDFSF
-1623 IFDYTPP
+1623 IFDYEPP